1 MQISN
6 LIIEELIHSG
16 IACKGRK
23 NVFSSAALFP
33 LQNDS
38 MMETFHCLIVI

>member
-16 IACKGRK
+16 IACKGGK
-23 NVFSSAALFP
+23 NLFP
-33 LQNDS
+33 A
-38 MMETFHCLIVI
+38 TFFFIVKMTE

>member
-23 NVFSSAALFP
+23 KIIPVVSDQKESDRMMSL
-33 LQNDS
+33 LND
-38 MMETFHCLIVI
+38 

>member
-16 IACKGRK
+16 IACKGGK
-23 NVFSSAALFP
+23 KLFP
-33 LQNDS
+33 ATLFFVEK
-38 MMETFHCLIVI
+38 MTE

>member
-23 NVFSSAALFP
+23 NDFSLATLFP
-33 LQNDS
+33 LKNDS
-38 MMETFHCLIVI
+38 MMESFHCLIVI